1 MKEAV
6 IALEHVSA
14 SEGNQV
20 AIRDV
25 SLTVRRG
32 EAVALVGA
40 NSSGKGLALRLCAG
54 LESPES
60 GAVRILGT
68 DLTVA
73 SEEEELRLRQRVGFV
88 FAKPAL
94 ISSLSIF
101 NNVALPLRYHTA
113 LSEAEIGERVM
124 ARLTECGVEAD
135 HDRFPAGLEMG
146 DARLVAIARTMVV
159 RPEILC
165 IDEVLVGL
173 DADDLVRFRAL
184 IEKYRR
190 DDGLTIV
197 ATINAPT
204 GLFAMMDRLVL
215 VRDGR
220 IVSDCPPSE
229 ACRVDDPMVHD
240 FFTT

>member
-20 AIRDV
+20 EVRDV

-32 EAVALVGA
+32 ETVALVGA

-54 LESPES
+54 LEPPES
-60 GAVRILGT
+60 GTVRVLGM
-68 DLTVA
+68 DPA
-73 SEEEELRLRQRVGFV
+73 AGSEEEELRLRQRVGFV

-101 NNVALPLRYHTA
+101 SNVALPLRYHTA
-113 LSEAEIGERVM
+113 LPEAEIRERVM
-124 ARLTECGVEAD
+124 ARLTECGVEAY
-135 HDRFPAGLEMG
+135 HDRFPAGLEAG
-146 DARLVAIARTMVV
+146 DARLVAIARSMVV
-159 RPEILC
+159 QPDILC
-165 IDEVLVGL
+165 IDEVLFGL

-190 DDGLTIV
+190 E
-197 ATINAPT
+197 
-204 GLFAMMDRLVL
+204 DRL
-215 VRDGR
+215 
-220 IVSDCPPSE
+220 
-229 ACRVDDPMVHD
+229 
-240 FFTT
+240 